1 MGRLANYVIF
11 VITTIVT
18 IVTFVGFLTSKSLK
32 IWTKTHSEVI
42 FYGLIFFFLATGAL
56 LNFLS
61 EVWKRNRQLRKATVH
76 VKPSEHDRKL
86 FQAFIA
92 TLPPDGSVIKWLKEN
107 FRSDS
112 FPKKESKGISDALGR
127 MRLQSLGFDNSGVGT
142 GYNQLKEAMQK
153 FEAATLEYM
162 QNDPTNPWLEI
173 KPELD
178 SESSKMA
185 AGEINKIHRELIEIY
200 ENFLYLAHKSEIDQ

>member
-32 IWTKTHSEVI
+32 TWTKTHSEVI
-42 FYGLIFFFLATGAL
+42 FYGLIFFFLATGAS

-61 EVWKRNRQLRKATVH
+61 EVWKRNRQLRKATAH

-86 FQAFIA
+86 FQAFIT
-92 TLPPDGSVIKWLKEN
+92 TLPPDGPVIKWLKGN
-107 FRSDS
+107 FRPDAFS
-112 FPKKESKGISDALGR
+112 KKDSKGIGDALGV

-142 GYNQLKEAMQK
+142 SYNQLKEAMQK
-153 FEAATLEYM
+153 FEKTTVQYM
-162 QNDPTNPWLEI
+162 RNDPASPWLEI
-173 KPELD
+173 RPELD
-178 SESSKMA
+178 SESSNRA
-185 AGEINKIHRELIEIY
+185 IGEIDEVRRELIEKY